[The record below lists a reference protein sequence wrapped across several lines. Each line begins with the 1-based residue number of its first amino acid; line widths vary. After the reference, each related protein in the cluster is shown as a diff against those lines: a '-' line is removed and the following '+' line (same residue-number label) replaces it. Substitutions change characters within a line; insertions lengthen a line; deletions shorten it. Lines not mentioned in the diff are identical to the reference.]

1 MRLIDLIQQGD
12 SNAENDLAELGSVF
26 IKAVAKQYVD
36 KGLSDEELIATSRYG
51 MLRASHK
58 FDKSRGFK
66 FASYAVWWMREAIL
80 QEIRK
85 KENKYLIRNK
95 KNMIRKD
102 LGDIR
107 ALTLIRVVLERT
119 EDEELRNQLEEYL
132 QNNEELWDDAHIA
145 DFYTFATT
153 LAKEWLASNQS

>member
-1 MRLIDLIQQGD
+1 
-12 SNAENDLAELGSVF
+12 
-26 IKAVAKQYVD
+26 
-36 KGLSDEELIATSRYG
+36 
-51 MLRASHK
+51 
-58 FDKSRGFK
+58 
-66 FASYAVWWMREAIL
+66 
-80 QEIRK
+80 
-85 KENKYLIRNK
+85 
-95 KNMIRKD
+95 MIRKNF
-102 LGDIR
+102 GDDG

>member
-1 MRLIDLIQQGD
+1 
-12 SNAENDLAELGSVF
+12 
-26 IKAVAKQYVD
+26 
-36 KGLSDEELIATSRYG
+36 
-51 MLRASHK
+51 
-58 FDKSRGFK
+58 
-66 FASYAVWWMREAIL
+66 
-80 QEIRK
+80 
-85 KENKYLIRNK
+85 
-95 KNMIRKD
+95 MIYKD

-132 QNNEELWDDAHIA
+132 QNNEELWSDAHVK